1 MTATAILR
9 DYPAEQYHTDPA
21 LSAGR
26 VIAAQRA
33 TWLHAMQGYGEA
45 DAPAPTTAMT
55 HGGAWHAW
63 ELEPA
68 ELARAYYVIPEAP
81 DDLSKNSDGSVSKR
95 SKAGKAWWADVEA
108 EAAGRRIVDPGMYAS
123 ILAMTEAAHAH
134 PLLGPMLRSR
144 TDAELSMWWT
154 DEVSGVR
161 CKARADVVCAGTGL
175 LVDLKRTDP
184 HPGAFARSA
193 GRMRYDLRAA
203 WYLDAAAACG
213 LPCDEYLYA
222 CVEPTPP
229 YAVSVY
235 RMDDADIDAARWT
248 IDRLLAEY
256 VTYSTAGA
264 WPSYPPEVRTISM
277 PAWARRSDERDD

>member
-1 MTATAILR
+1 MNEPMVLR
-9 DYPAEQYHTDPA
+9 DHPAEQYHADPA

-26 VIAAQRA
+26 VIAAHQS
-33 TWLHAMQGYGEA
+33 TWLHAMQGHGEA
-45 DAPAPTTAMT
+45 GEDAPSRPMV

-81 DDLSKNSDGSVSKR
+81 ADLPTNADGSVSKR

-108 EAAGRRIVDPGMYAS
+108 EAAGRRIVDPGMYTS
-123 ILAMTEAAHAH
+123 IVAMTEAAHAH
-134 PLLGPMLRSR
+134 PVLGPLLRAR

-154 DEVSGVR
+154 DEASGVR
-161 CKARADVVCAGTGL
+161 CKARADVVCASLGIML
-175 LVDLKRTDP
+175 DLKRTNP

-193 GRMRYDLRAA
+193 GRMRHDLRAA

-222 CVEPTPP
+222 CVEPTAP
-229 YAVSVY
+229 YSVGVY

-248 IDRLLAEY
+248 IDRLLGEY
-256 VTYSTAGA
+256 INHSTAGT
-264 WPSYPPEVRTISM
+264 WPSYPPEVRTVQM
-277 PAWARRSDERDD
+277 PAWVRRNDERDD